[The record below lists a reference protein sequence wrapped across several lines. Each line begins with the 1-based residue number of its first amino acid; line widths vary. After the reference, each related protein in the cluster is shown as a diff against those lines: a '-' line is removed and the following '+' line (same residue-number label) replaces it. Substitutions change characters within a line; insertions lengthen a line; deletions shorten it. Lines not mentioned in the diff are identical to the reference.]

1 MTKAKPTKQLAN
13 RGLSWAFHKTFN
25 FLASIE
31 LAVFVILAIAVF
43 SAVGTIYE
51 AKYDREVAF
60 SIVYRGFWFTSIL
73 VLFMLNL
80 LFAALSRLPWKRY
93 HIGFLVTHLGLIIL
107 LIGSLMTALWGV
119 DGNISMG
126 VDETQ
131 QVVQLEEDYLHVWQ
145 AVPGKEYQRLLSKRL
160 DYNPVS
166 GFTGPEEWNIDLQDY
181 DGNDANRRTKLE
193 VLDWW
198 PYAHRHVGVRQP
210 PKGSNLG
217 VPAIYFRLMGSRAN
231 IDQWLFLNGVQGS
244 QVDLGPAR
252 IEFYQ
257 DLPQMTEGRD
267 KRTLFIYLEKNSKGK
282 LRPHLAQVPRKS
294 IKIQKIGEAKPEN
307 RMLLG
312 WMDFEFLLEEF
323 HASAI
328 PSTRYTKAPKG
339 AKGAVEA
346 IEIRLNSETR
356 WLEMG
361 AAAQILW
368 DQYLFYVQYTKKQVP
383 LGFPIRL
390 RRFDISFYEG
400 STRPKSYES
409 RVSVDNTAEQIL
421 IKMNEPLH
429 HKNFTFYQSSYSMDQ
444 NGNPVISVLSVNRDP
459 GRWTKYLGCLM
470 LTLGIILMF
479 YFRPIYSGKSKWLQ
493 KRPTEV
499 TA

>member
-1 MTKAKPTKQLAN
+1 MSKAKPKQAVKKDLN
-13 RGLSWAFHKTFN
+13 WLVNKVFDG
-25 FLASIE
+25 LASIE
-31 LAVFVILAIAVF
+31 LAVFIILAIAAF
-43 SAVGTIYE
+43 SAAGTIYE

-60 SIVYRGFWFTSIL
+60 AIVYRGFWFSSIL

-80 LFAALSRLPWKRY
+80 LFAALSRLPWKRH

-107 LIGSLMTALWGV
+107 LIGSLVTAIWGV
-119 DGNISMG
+119 DGSISMG

-131 QVVQLEEDYLHVWQ
+131 QSVLLEEEYLHVWQ
-145 AVPGKEYQRLLSKRL
+145 AVPGRDYRRLHSARLS
-160 DYNPVS
+160 YNPVS
-166 GFTGPEEWNIDLQDY
+166 GFPGPEDWTIPLTDY
-181 DGNDANRRTKLE
+181 DGNDTDKVAELK

-210 PKGSNLG
+210 PEGSDLG
-217 VPAIYFRLMGSRAN
+217 VPGLYFRLMGARAN

-244 QVDLGPAR
+244 QIDLGPAR
-252 IEFYQ
+252 IEFYKE
-257 DLPQMTEGRD
+257 LPKMTEGRD
-267 KRTLFIYLEKNSKGK
+267 KRTLFIYLEKNREGK
-282 LRPHLAQVPRKS
+282 LRPHLAQVARKS
-294 IKIQKIGEAKPEN
+294 IKIQKMGEAKVEERIP
-307 RMLLG
+307 LG

-323 HASAI
+323 HESAI
-328 PSTRYTKAPKG
+328 PSTKYTKAPKG
-339 AKGAVEA
+339 AKGAVEV
-346 IEIRLNSETR
+346 IQVEVNGENR

-409 RVSVDNTAEQIL
+409 RVSVDNKDDQIL

-429 HKNFTFYQSSYSMDQ
+429 HKGFTFYQSSYSTDQ

-459 GRWTKYLGCLM
+459 GRWIKYLGCLM

-479 YFRPIYSGKSKWLQ
+479 YFKPMYSGKSKWFKSKQ
-493 KRPTEV
+493 PKEV
-499 TA
+499 